1 MDIVHVYTRCTC
13 HPRSVCMLIA
23 GGERPPQTARPSPGR
38 LQPTTAGS
46 RQRAPPACPP
56 APSRKHIPR
65 ATWRDNA
72 SVFVFVRL
80 CLSLFVF
87 VRLSLPLSFP
97 LSPSPPLSLSLSLV
111 SCAGAL
117 VTIVRRSSSVV
128 SSLSSS
134 HLIRSYESRRYALP
148 FVLCPFHSSPE
159 FPDGVAFSAFLSR
172 IGHPSLSYNVHEHI
186 AGVA

>member
-23 GGERPPQTARPSPGR
+23 GGERPPQTARSSPGR

-65 ATWRDNA
+65 ATWRYNA
-72 SVFVFVRL
+72 TVFVFVRL
-80 CLSLFVF
+80 CSSFPPSLSLSLSPSLP
-87 VRLSLPLSFP
+87 LSLPLS
-97 LSPSPPLSLSLSLV
+97 LSHSLV